1 MWRLLALCALLVP
14 VAQSRRVHPRSYPAA
29 SDELIGF
36 INKLHTT
43 WKAGRNFN
51 RNVSPMFL
59 RKLLGVHHDA
69 LLHRLPVHRHE
80 HIPVDLPE
88 SFDARKKWPHCGS
101 VRLIHDQSS
110 CGSCWAFG
118 AAEAMSDRL
127 CIHTGGKVQVNISAE
142 DLLSCCPTCGYGCN
156 GGFPPAAWQFYK
168 DRGLVSGG
176 LYGTD
181 DGCRTYSF
189 PPCEHHAVGS
199 LPNCSENISPTP
211 RCRHTCDKGFQKDY
225 AEDKHFA
232 GNVYSIPNDETQ
244 IKVEIFKNGP
254 VEADFSVYADFFS
267 YKSGVYQRHSDD
279 LKGGHA
285 VKILGWGAQNG
296 VPYWL
301 AANSWNPDWGDQ
313 GYFKILRGK
322 NECGIEDDI
331 NAGIPRI
338 TDYE

>member
-1 MWRLLALCALLVP
+1 MWKLLALCALLVHA
-14 VAQSRRVHPRSYPAA
+14 VQSRRVHPRSYQAA

-36 INKLHTT
+36 INELHTT

-51 RNVSPMFL
+51 RKVSPMFL
-59 RKLLGVHHDA
+59 RKLLGVHPDA
-69 LLHRLPVHRHE
+69 PLYRLPVHRHE
-80 HIPVDLPE
+80 HIPEDLPE
-88 SFDARKKWPHCGS
+88 SFDAREKWPHCGS
-101 VRLIHDQSS
+101 VRLIHDQSN

-189 PPCEHHAVGS
+189 PPCAHHGVGS
-199 LPNCSENISPTP
+199 LPNCSESISPTP
-211 RCRHTCDKGFQKDY
+211 RCRHTCDKSFDKGY

-232 GNVYSIPNDETQ
+232 EKVYSIPKDETQ
-244 IKVEIFKNGP
+244 IKVEIFKKGP

-279 LKGGHA
+279 FKGGHA
-285 VKILGWGAQNG
+285 VKILGWGAENG
-296 VPYWL
+296 VAYWL
-301 AANSWNPDWGDQ
+301 AANSWNSDWGDQ
-313 GYFKILRGK
+313 GYFKILRGN

-331 NAGIPRI
+331 NAGMPRI